1 MAGDA
6 KSSDYQKFKEKLE
19 SFNLT
24 GEVKET
30 VENELEKFQ
39 LMEPNSAEYIVTRNY
54 LDTIC
59 ALPWNG
65 APCENY
71 ELEGAK
77 KILEKDHYG
86 LEDVKKRI
94 MEYLAVRKMKKDN
107 KGSILLL
114 VGPPG
119 VGKTSV
125 GKSIAAAMNKPF
137 FRFSVGGMRDEAE
150 IKGHRRTYIGALPG
164 KIIQG
169 LKITKH
175 RSPVFMIDEIDK
187 MGMSFQGDPSSA
199 LLEVLDPEQN
209 VNFRDHYLDLPFDIS
224 DVFFVL
230 TANTMDGIPLPLLDR
245 AEIIT
250 LSGYIDQEKIE
261 IAKKYLIP
269 KNLEKNGLKKN
280 QIKYETDALY
290 FIAESYARESGVRNY
305 EKCLDKIHRKI
316 IAQFFADEKIIALEA
331 QVNRLKKT
339 EDKAF
344 AEAQKKGA
352 RAEKSSDAQKES
364 GGAQNTANPD
374 KKKKRA
380 AGAIMLAKAILAGEK
395 RSLSD
400 AMESKDFA
408 LEEKSSTP
416 SEEKP
421 REYSQAVK
429 DAEKALQ
436 DALAEQVEVNKER
449 VITYL
454 EKPPFDESQIIKADK
469 AGTAI
474 GLAWTNMGGDTLLIE
489 AVAHK
494 GKEGFQVTGHLGD
507 VMKESAS
514 IALTWAKRFV
524 LAENIADTS
533 WFEKNTIHLH
543 IPEGATPK
551 DGPSAGITMSTALLS
566 LMKNTRIKPEWAM
579 TGELSLTGQ
588 VLPIGGLK
596 EKTVAA
602 KRNKIKHIIIPKGNE
617 RDLDKIP
624 VHVKKGLS
632 FHSVTRMDEVVGL
645 IF

>member
-1 MAGDA
+1 
-6 KSSDYQKFKEKLE
+6 
-19 SFNLT
+19 
-24 GEVKET
+24 
-30 VENELEKFQ
+30 
-39 LMEPNSAEYIVTRNY
+39 
-54 LDTIC
+54 
-59 ALPWNG
+59 
-65 APCENY
+65 
-71 ELEGAK
+71 
-77 KILEKDHYG
+77 
-86 LEDVKKRI
+86 
-94 MEYLAVRKMKKDN
+94 
-107 KGSILLL
+107 
-114 VGPPG
+114 
-119 VGKTSV
+119 
-125 GKSIAAAMNKPF
+125 
-137 FRFSVGGMRDEAE
+137 
-150 IKGHRRTYIGALPG
+150 
-164 KIIQG
+164 
-169 LKITKH
+169 
-175 RSPVFMIDEIDK
+175 MIDEIDK

-224 DVFFVL
+224 DVFFIL

-290 FIAESYARESGVRNY
+290 FIAESYARESGVRHY

-316 IAQFFADEKIIALEA
+316 IAEFFADEKIIALEA
-331 QVNRLKKT
+331 HMNLLKKA
-339 EDKAF
+339 EDDAFDKA
-344 AEAQKKGA
+344 QKESA
-352 RAEKSSDAQKES
+352 RAEKSADANKENA
-364 GGAQNTANPD
+364 GAQAAD

-380 AGAIMLAKAILAGEK
+380 AGAIMMAKAILTGEK

-400 AMESKDFA
+400 AIESKEFA
-408 LEEKSSTP
+408 SQEKP
-416 SEEKP
+416 PAPPPAEKP

-436 DALAEQVEVNKER
+436 DALATPLAVTKARIV
-449 VITYL
+449 TYL

-469 AGTAI
+469 AGTAV

-494 GKEGFQVTGHLGD
+494 GKEGFQVTGQLGD

-524 LAENIADTS
+524 LAENIADTA
-533 WFEKNTIHLH
+533 WFEKNTIHMH

-566 LMKNTRIKPEWAM
+566 LMKNTQIKPGWAM

-624 VHVKKGLS
+624 AHVKKGLS
-632 FHSVTRMDEVVGL
+632 FHPVTRMDEVVGL
-645 IF
+645 VF